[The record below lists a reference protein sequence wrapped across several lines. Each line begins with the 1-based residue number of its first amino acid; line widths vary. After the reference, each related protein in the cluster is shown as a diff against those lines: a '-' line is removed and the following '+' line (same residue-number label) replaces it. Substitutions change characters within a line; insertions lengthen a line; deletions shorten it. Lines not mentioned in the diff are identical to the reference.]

1 MDLKEIVSI
10 AGRPGLY
17 KIIAQGKNSV
27 FVESLIDKKR
37 FPAHASDKISSLGD
51 ISIYTLDDD
60 VKLEDVYEKMFKVLD
75 GKIALSHKEDPQKL
89 RDFIIGFLPNYDSDK
104 VYDSDVKKLFQWYNI
119 LHKSGLMIF
128 DEKTDKKSDD
138 DDSVSSKTLKKSSPK
153 PSTSH
158 KAKSKSPKT
167 SAAKKTS
174 AIKTGSSRGK

>member
-60 VKLEDVYEKMFKVLD
+60 VKLEEVYEKMFKVLD
-75 GKIALSHKEDPQKL
+75 GKEALSHKEDSQKL

-119 LHKSGLMIF
+119 LHKTGLMVF
-128 DEKTDKKSDD
+128 DKESDEKSTDAVTTPKKVKKSN
-138 DDSVSSKTLKKSSPK
+138 PK
-153 PSTSH
+153 PKSNI
-158 KAKSKSPKT
+158 KPKSKSPKT
-167 SAAKKTS
+167 SAAKKSS
-174 AIKTGSSRGK
+174 AVKTGSSRGK

>member
-60 VKLEDVYEKMFKVLD
+60 VKLEEVYEKMFKVLD
-75 GKIALSHKEDPQKL
+75 GKQALSHKEDSQKL

-119 LHKSGLMIF
+119 LHKTGLLVF
-128 DEKTDKKSDD
+128 DKETDDKSTDDASTASKKVKKSTP
-138 DDSVSSKTLKKSSPK
+138 KPKSSPK
-153 PSTSH
+153 P
-158 KAKSKSPKT
+158 KPKSPKT
-167 SAAKKTS
+167 SASKKSS
-174 AIKTGSSRGK
+174 AVKTGSSRGK

>member
-60 VKLEDVYEKMFKVLD
+60 VKLEEVYEKMFKVLD
-75 GKIALSHKEDPQKL
+75 GKEAVSYTHL
-89 RDFIIGFLPNYDSDK
+89 RA
-104 VYDSDVKKLFQWYNI
+104 Q
-119 LHKSGLMIF
+119 
-128 DEKTDKKSDD
+128 ET
-138 DDSVSSKTLKKSSPK
+138 
-153 PSTSH
+153 
-158 KAKSKSPKT
+158 
-167 SAAKKTS
+167 
-174 AIKTGSSRGK
+174 

>member
-60 VKLEDVYEKMFKVLD
+60 VKLEEVYEKMFKVLD
-75 GKIALSHKEDPQKL
+75 GKHALSHKEDSQKL

-119 LHKSGLMIF
+119 LHKTGLLVF
-128 DEKTDKKSDD
+128 DKETDDKSTDDASTASKKVKKSTP
-138 DDSVSSKTLKKSSPK
+138 KPKSSPK
-153 PSTSH
+153 P
-158 KAKSKSPKT
+158 KPKSPKT
-167 SAAKKTS
+167 SASKKSS
-174 AIKTGSSRGK
+174 AVKTGSSRGK